1 LWLLMIIFVR
11 DVIIIAGA
19 LGYFLGDENSE
30 SDLLE
35 PSLISKVNTV
45 LQIALVLYLL
55 IIQIYVGI
63 DGFQDMVFIIVATS
77 TALSGAD
84 YGLLWV
90 KKFILQESLNS
101 SMLLENFVANE
112 ELLRLINQLFLN
124 QKSSELYI
132 YGASGRGKT
141 HVLQGAVLKSLA
153 DDKNALYI
161 DCSDFLPE
169 HLVDFIDQISLISF
183 DNVHLI
189 AKENEEIFFDLF
201 NRARQSKVNILVS
214 GDSLPVELRV
224 MKDIKTRLSLTAV
237 FKLEELNDELTV
249 MVIDSQMIE
258 RNLKIDSKVYKYL
271 FKNVSRDLKKLLS
284 TLDDL
289 DQASLQSKKP
299 ISIPFVREFL
309 NLNNQ

>member
-1 LWLLMIIFVR
+1 
-11 DVIIIAGA
+11 
-19 LGYFLGDENSE
+19 
-30 SDLLE
+30 
-35 PSLISKVNTV
+35 
-45 LQIALVLYLL
+45 
-55 IIQIYVGI
+55 
-63 DGFQDMVFIIVATS
+63 
-77 TALSGAD
+77 
-84 YGLLWV
+84 
-90 KKFILQESLNS
+90 
-101 SMLLENFVANE
+101 
-112 ELLRLINQLFLN
+112 
-124 QKSSELYI
+124 
-132 YGASGRGKT
+132 
-141 HVLQGAVLKSLA
+141 
-153 DDKNALYI
+153 
-161 DCSDFLPE
+161 LPE

-189 AKENEEIFFDLF
+189 AKENEELFFDLF
-201 NRARQSKVNILVS
+201 NRARQSEVNILVS

-271 FKNVSRDLKKLLS
+271 FKNVSRDLKLLLS

-289 DQASLQSKKP
+289 DKASLQSKKP